1 MSAKKIMYWCSVVL
15 PIFDILKGVVMAIM
29 EIPGDV
35 KKIHENRKYL
45 EEYQRFVNE
54 ESYEDMTEG
63 EFVSEVNKINNK
75 KKGKK

>member
-15 PIFDILKGVVMAIM
+15 PIFDILKGVVLAIS

-35 KKIHENRKYL
+35 KKIHANRKYL
-45 EEYQRFVNE
+45 EEYQRFYNE
-54 ESYEDMTEG
+54 ESYEDMTDG
-63 EFVSEVNKINNK
+63 EFVSKVNKLNK